1 MKQRINYLDAA
12 KGLCMLIIMC
22 CHMGVN
28 THVPMAHTVQTTAFF
43 MISGFFFSVKTNV
56 KSFLLK
62 SCKTILLPFAIFY
75 VLSYILFYAGSYLV
89 PGFSEMTTA
98 TSLLDCFTQR
108 QYFNGPLWFLLCL
121 FWVRLIVWCV
131 ISFIPKEWLQ
141 VIVAFILGWGG
152 HLLGSQEVFLPL
164 CFDIAMSSVPVFY
177 VGYLIK
183 KRAWLE
189 KFGVIESGLL
199 ATVFYIS
206 CLALPIVIENSL
218 NYSSGNYTKTL
229 YVSLCISIA
238 LIFFSKFSL
247 SNSKVIA
254 YIGRNTMWLMCT
266 HHLLYRPVKM
276 AIGHFVTNDVAL
288 SWMVFSITLIICCA
302 TAPLVDKY
310 IPIIVGKTKKQ

>member
-1 MKQRINYLDAA
+1 M
-12 KGLCMLIIMC
+12 
-22 CHMGVN
+22 
-28 THVPMAHTVQTTAFF
+28 
-43 MISGFFFSVKTNV
+43 
-56 KSFLLK
+56 
-62 SCKTILLPFAIFY
+62 
-75 VLSYILFYAGSYLV
+75 
-89 PGFSEMTTA
+89 
-98 TSLLDCFTQR
+98 
-108 QYFNGPLWFLLCL
+108 
-121 FWVRLIVWCV
+121 
-131 ISFIPKEWLQ
+131 
-141 VIVAFILGWGG
+141 
-152 HLLGSQEVFLPL
+152 GSQEVFLPL

-206 CLALPIVIENSL
+206 CLALPNVIENSL